1 MTERDRAVVNT
12 PDHETVSL
20 LSEWWRSWRA
30 GGNCAHLV
38 DPSGSAGAA
47 VLKQLHQ
54 QIEGSVLVDAAGRTA
69 EEVQTEMLRQLGVD
83 VSPAGRWDWHSKL
96 DQLDGNR
103 LVLVL
108 NAHRAGRTRS
118 SSETDHLLTR
128 AIDRL
133 IGGRVG
139 VLVHITPDEL
149 LPLSEVVLNL
159 PERNTAEADWPAPL
173 RALAL
178 AQPRIV
184 PLRVWAELTAALGP
198 ESVTITGLRDLLE
211 EFSDHLV
218 SGDQG
223 VSFSDEGLAEELR
236 RGATDEEI
244 NRVDRHMVEWLRRIS
259 PEFRHPEG
267 WARSGPEGLY
277 AATGLA
283 MHAVQADSASS
294 VSAEAGDQG
303 TLFEDL
309 LQDGGA
315 LANIPQT
322 TLLDAAD
329 CAFAGDIPGNTAAGS
344 AVQLWSY
351 GVIPES
357 QPEWAAWLHLM
368 ATARGDRD
376 LADAVADSSVHL
388 PWKTNWARWRPP
400 GGYHWR
406 FLDPGPAEGLTEVRW
421 QGRPAVAT
429 LFTWTSRVDVWDA
442 ANGEH
447 LGGPWREEIPEEHH
461 SDLSWPPESASEEG
475 MSGEGLPGPETY
487 EDLEDAM
494 SDEESAHDL
503 LLGSPVL
510 RLGSQVILAGSG
522 GLFAIEPTAGE
533 HFSGLN
539 SPNVK
544 PLSGRFALTTAI
556 TPVGSPPPGLA
567 DLVELYGADHIHA
580 FPAHTLP
587 DGLTDE
593 ATRNTLIEFG
603 LPEFRDEDG
612 MGIYP
617 LGDHRMSV
625 FDEVSWPSDIA
636 SVEETGPFFQ
646 IGFWMG
652 GQLVIDGPTG
662 HVLRVPAEP
671 DEEHLAGLPAAHSL
685 ENFLTMVALWVTGHL
700 TKGLV
705 EGDDEAAL
713 LPAFVRAAHLRI
725 DPVGA
730 EASAWA
736 YAFHSQ

>member
-1 MTERDRAVVNT
+1 MTERNRTTADT
-12 PDHETVSL
+12 PTHETVSL
-20 LSEWWRSWRA
+20 LSEWWRSRRA
-30 GGNCAHLV
+30 GGNYAHLV

-83 VSPAGRWDWHSKL
+83 VSPAGRWEWHSKL
-96 DQLDGNR
+96 NQLGGDR
-103 LVLVL
+103 LVLVS

-118 SSETDHLLTR
+118 SSETNHLLTG

-133 IGGRVG
+133 SGRQVG
-139 VLVHITPDEL
+139 VLVHITPDAL
-149 LPLSEVVLNL
+149 LPLSEVVLHL

-178 AQPRIV
+178 AQPRFV
-184 PLRVWAELTAALGP
+184 PLGVWAELTAALGP
-198 ESVTITGLRDLLE
+198 ESVTTTGLRVLLE

-267 WARSGPEGLY
+267 WAESGPEGLY

-283 MHAVQADSASS
+283 MHAAQADSAES
-294 VSAEAGDQG
+294 VSDERSESGSV
-303 TLFEDL
+303 FEDL

-322 TLLDAAD
+322 TLMDAAC
-329 CAFAGDIPGNTAAGS
+329 CAFTGDVPGNTAAG
-344 AVQLWSY
+344 AAIHLWSY
-351 GVIPES
+351 AVIPPS

-368 ATARGDRD
+368 TTARGDRA
-376 LADAVADSSVHL
+376 LASAIADSGVRL
-388 PWKTNWARWRPP
+388 PWTVKWAHWRPP

-406 FLDPGPAEGLTEVRW
+406 FLEPDPVDGLVEVRW
-421 QGRPAVAT
+421 RGRPAVAG
-429 LFTWTSRVDVWDA
+429 LHTWSSRAVLWDA
-442 ANGEH
+442 VTGEH
-447 LGGPWREEIPEEHH
+447 VAGSWREEIPEEYHG
-461 SDLSWPPESASEEG
+461 DLSWPPGDDADR
-475 MSGEGLPGPETY
+475 PAPECVG
-487 EDLEDAM
+487 DLEDAM
-494 SDEESAHDL
+494 PDEEAVHDL
-503 LLGSPVL
+503 LLESPAL
-510 RLGSQVILAGSG
+510 RIGNLVIYGGSG
-522 GLFAIEPTAGE
+522 GVFAIEPAEGE
-533 HFSGLN
+533 KIPEFNFPHST
-539 SPNVK
+539 
-544 PLSGRFALTTAI
+544 PLSGRYAFTTAV
-556 TPVGSPPPGLA
+556 TPADAPPPSPSDLA
-567 DLVELYGADHIHA
+567 KLYGPDSIRSFSPHA
-580 FPAHTLP
+580 LP
-587 DGLTDE
+587 EGLTDE
-593 ATRNTLIEFG
+593 PTRNTLIEFG
-603 LPEFRDEDG
+603 LPEMSNEDG
-612 MGIYP
+612 LGIYP
-617 LGDHRMSV
+617 YGDHRMRI

-636 SVEETGPFFQ
+636 PVEETGPFFQ

-652 GQLVIDGPTG
+652 GELVIDGPTG
-662 HVLRVPAEP
+662 HVLRVPTEP
-671 DEEHLAGLPAAHSL
+671 GEEHLAGLPAAHSL

-705 EGDDEAAL
+705 EGDDEASL
-713 LPAFVRAAHLRI
+713 LPYHVLAAHKLI
-725 DPVGA
+725 DKVGA
-730 EASAWA
+730 EAPAWA